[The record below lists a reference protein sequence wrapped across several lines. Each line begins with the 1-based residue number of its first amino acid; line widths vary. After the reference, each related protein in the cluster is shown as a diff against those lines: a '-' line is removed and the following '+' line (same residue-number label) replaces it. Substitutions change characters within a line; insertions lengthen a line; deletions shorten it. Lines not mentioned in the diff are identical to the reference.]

1 MIAPGCRTAPP
12 GDKGLRMPEP
22 LDARLCDDTAMAE
35 IEMTSA
41 LIIAASDATSQL
53 PPAEI
58 NRSLGV
64 DQHENANSAQ
74 VRSAHRPEPGIG
86 HAVTCRSCRP
96 ARPSPRSS

>member
-41 LIIAASDATSQL
+41 LIIAASDATCQL
-53 PPAEI
+53 SRAEI
-58 NRSLGV
+58 DRIIGV
-64 DQHENANSAQ
+64 DHHENST
-74 VRSAHRPEPGIG
+74 RE
-86 HAVTCRSCRP
+86 
-96 ARPSPRSS
+96 